1 MSAPLVLLAAGG
13 TGGHVFPAEALAGAL
28 AARGFRLALVTDDRG
43 ARYGGELGKLETHRL
58 PLRKMTGG
66 LARKFLGALSLIPGF
81 LAARTLIARLRP
93 AAVVGFGGYP
103 SLPTLAAAA
112 VARVPAALHEQNAVL
127 GRTNRLIA
135 GRADAIAGSFARTR
149 GAPDAVHVGNPVRAA
164 AIGLRASTYV
174 IPAPGGELRLLVTGG
189 SQGASIFGRVV
200 PAAVSALAPEL
211 RARLRIVQQTR
222 AEDADAV
229 TAAYAKMGVA
239 AEVAPFFADLP
250 ARIADAQIAVARAG
264 ASTVA
269 ELACIG
275 RPAILVPYPHATD
288 DHQTANAEALAQA
301 GGAWTVADAEFTPA
315 WLAARLEALLADPA
329 PLARMAQAAWGFGKP
344 DAAERLADLVEK
356 LAQRRAA

>member
-1 MSAPLVLLAAGG
+1 VNAPLVLLAAGG

-43 ARYGGELGKLETHRL
+43 ARYGGELGRLDIHRL
-58 PLRKMTGG
+58 PLKKMTGG
-66 LARKFLGALSLIPGF
+66 IVRKIAGVLSLIPGYF
-81 LAARTLIARLRP
+81 AARKLIAKLEP

-103 SLPTLAAAA
+103 SLPTVAAAA
-112 VARVPAALHEQNAVL
+112 LARIPTALHEQNAVL
-127 GRTNRLIA
+127 GRANRLVA
-135 GRADAIAGSFARTR
+135 GRVDAIAGSFARTR
-149 GAPDAVHVGNPVRAA
+149 GAERAAHVGNPVRPAV
-164 AIGLRASTYV
+164 IGLRPSIYT

-200 PAAVSALAPEL
+200 PEAVGALAPEL

-222 AEDADAV
+222 EDDVARV
-229 TAAYAKMGVA
+229 REAYAAIGVS

-250 ARIADAQIAVARAG
+250 ARIAAAQLVVARAG

-288 DHQTANAEALAQA
+288 DHQTANAKALEAA
-301 GGAWTVADAEFTPA
+301 GGAWVVADKDFTA
-315 WLAARLEALLADPA
+315 ADLAARLTALLAEPS
-329 PLARMAQAAWGFGKP
+329 PLSRMAQSSWGFGKP
-344 DAAERLADLVEK
+344 DAAERLADLVAGLAKEK
-356 LAQRRAA
+356 AA

>member
-1 MSAPLVLLAAGG
+1 M
-13 TGGHVFPAEALAGAL
+13 
-28 AARGFRLALVTDDRG
+28 
-43 ARYGGELGKLETHRL
+43 
-58 PLRKMTGG
+58 
-66 LARKFLGALSLIPGF
+66 
-81 LAARTLIARLRP
+81 
-93 AAVVGFGGYP
+93 
-103 SLPTLAAAA
+103 
-112 VARVPAALHEQNAVL
+112 
-127 GRTNRLIA
+127 
-135 GRADAIAGSFARTR
+135 
-149 GAPDAVHVGNPVRAA
+149 
-164 AIGLRASTYV
+164 
-174 IPAPGGELRLLVTGG
+174 TGG

-229 TAAYAKMGVA
+229 TAAYAEMGVA